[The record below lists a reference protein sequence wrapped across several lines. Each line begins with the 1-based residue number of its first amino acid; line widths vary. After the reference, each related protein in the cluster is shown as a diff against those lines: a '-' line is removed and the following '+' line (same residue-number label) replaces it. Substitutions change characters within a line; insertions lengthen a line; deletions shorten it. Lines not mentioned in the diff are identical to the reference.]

1 LRNLCPSFLKLHN
14 IDRFFILQ
22 EKNMYSKILRLIKRR
37 TYALLQVAR
46 SGLSDTRKM
55 PIKAAPI
62 GE

>member
-1 LRNLCPSFLKLHN
+1 M
-14 IDRFFILQ
+14 D
-22 EKNMYSKILRLIKRR
+22 SKILRLIKRR
-37 TYALLQVAR
+37 AYALLQVAR